1 MPITGVMDTVNIEFT
16 PEDFEDLREAVVG
29 VGEIED
35 SETCD
40 RILAAFDAAADDAER
55 LLDDAA

>member
-1 MPITGVMDTVNIEFT
+1 MDTVNIEFT

-35 SETCD
+35 SEMCD
-40 RILAAFDAAADDAER
+40 RILVAFDAAADDTER

>member
-1 MPITGVMDTVNIEFT
+1 MPITGVMDTENIEFT
-16 PEDFEDLREAVVG
+16 PEDFEDLREVG
-29 VGEIED
+29 VGEVED
-35 SETCD
+35 SEACD